1 MRDAVGEELKVG
13 DLVVYEESGPLQ
25 RFDPEEPEPYRI
37 ILRTVYEVQRPNGV
51 WMLAE
56 YGVQRD
62 RVWRDLDGI
71 DPEQIHAVGPE
82 FEPWVGL
89 RCFRDS
95 ITSDGFDRYDPNPVR
110 LWKLPDLGMS
120 MVIRAVFFAKSIE
133 RIQYGGDFYIT
144 DFDYRALRA
153 GFAQAAKY
161 LVDME
166 DLQ

>member
-13 DLVVYEESGPLQ
+13 DLVVYEETGPFQ
-25 RFDPEEPEPYRI
+25 KFDPEESEPYRI
-37 ILRTVYEVQRPNGV
+37 ILRTVHEVKKMNGV
-51 WMLAE
+51 LSLAE
-56 YGVQRD
+56 YGIQRD
-62 RVWRDLDGI
+62 RIWRNLEDV
-71 DPEQIHAVGPE
+71 DPEQLHAVGPE

-120 MVIRAVFFAKSIE
+120 MVIRAVFFAKGIE
-133 RIQYGGDFYIT
+133 RIQYRGDLYIT
-144 DFDYRALRA
+144 DFDYLALRA
-153 GFAQAAKY
+153 SFAQAAKY

-166 DLQ
+166 DIQ